1 MEENTRKRT
10 DHWRTLLLGL
20 LVVGFVS
27 FAIVVFIVPARPAP
41 PRPTVEEI
49 GEKVGEVGSKFAKGV
64 VKGIKKEFKG
74 N

>member
-10 DHWRTLLLGL
+10 DYWLKFLLGAL
-20 LVVGFVS
+20 IVGAAS
-27 FAIVVFIVPARPAP
+27 FAILVFAPAQP
-41 PRPTVEEI
+41 PPPTVEEI